1 MLAVGSPVLPPLI
14 PLGLVSLGLLAT
26 TYVFWE
32 SLTRFHAQ
40 VEEVL
45 TTLGSTPAVPDAARP
60 ARERAEQRE
69 LTRLLSE
76 RYGLAVQTTDF
87 IVPLHPTAL
96 NQPIRALGLRQLTG
110 ASLIAIYR
118 DPEQIIIP
126 QAETV
131 LLPGDVLVL
140 LGEQDQL
147 EAAIRFMTELAS
159 QKVSATATPPQVAPL
174 VVPEGSPFV
183 GRTLAELGLREE
195 LGVLVVGARR
205 GAEQITNPGPDF
217 QVQAG
222 DLLYLWGPPSH
233 IEKVRHRA

>member
-1 MLAVGSPVLPPLI
+1 
-14 PLGLVSLGLLAT
+14 
-26 TYVFWE
+26 
-32 SLTRFHAQ
+32 
-40 VEEVL
+40 
-45 TTLGSTPAVPDAARP
+45 
-60 ARERAEQRE
+60 
-69 LTRLLSE
+69 
-76 RYGLAVQTTDF
+76 
-87 IVPLHPTAL
+87 
-96 NQPIRALGLRQLTG
+96 
-110 ASLIAIYR
+110 
-118 DPEQIIIP
+118 
-126 QAETV
+126 V

-147 EAAIRFMTELAS
+147 EAAMRFMTELAS

-222 DLLYLWGPPSH
+222 DLLYLWGLPSH